1 MIFVFVAL
9 YQEAKPLIRAL
20 QLKKQQQ
27 TSGFD
32 VYENK
37 EVRLIL
43 SGTGALSAATAVG
56 SSLAFFGA
64 GEEDLLVNWGS
75 CAEELSGDRNKKS
88 GVLYCCNKLVDSVSH
103 HTYYPDMFVK
113 SELPE
118 ACVVTE
124 TKVWADTDHCK
135 RVVREGLMG
144 GSDDVILHD
153 MEAAAIY
160 FAGAHF
166 FAPHQ
171 MHFVKTVTDFGDG
184 SIPLENFSELM
195 EKAAPFFLSYLEQ
208 LKNWQK
214 ESIKIATDR
223 WERTEEQEKIL
234 EEFCCSETMKAMFLQ
249 CIHYWSLAGTDYRKE
264 LEKMRV
270 AGELPCRDKREGKK
284 RFEQLR
290 ENLL

>member
-1 MIFVFVAL
+1 MIYVFVAL

-20 QLKKQQQ
+20 QLKKRQQ

-43 SGTGALSAATAVG
+43 SGTGMLSAATAVG
-56 SSLAFFGA
+56 SSLAFFGV

-75 CAEELSGDRNKKS
+75 CAEELSGDRNKKC
-88 GVLYCCNKLVDSVSH
+88 GVVYCCNKLVDSVSQ
-103 HTYYPDMFVK
+103 HTYYPDLFVK

-118 ACVVTE
+118 ACVVTG
-124 TKVWADTDHCK
+124 TKIWADTGRCN
-135 RVVREGLMG
+135 REVNE
-144 GSDDVILHD
+144 GSMRGRDDVILHD

-166 FAPHQ
+166 LAPHQ
-171 MHFVKTVTDFGDG
+171 MYFLKTVTDFGDG
-184 SIPLENFSELM
+184 SVSLEKFSELM
-195 EKAAPFFLSYLEQ
+195 EKAAPVFLSYLEK
-208 LKNWQK
+208 LENWQR
-214 ESIKIATDR
+214 EYIKIVADR

-264 LEKMRV
+264 LEKMRE